1 MIDLQNYVNGE
12 NTDGK
17 PAVTIRFDETK
28 HPSEWSTVQYMTD
41 FLAASGFSSATISAL
56 QAVVDA
62 NSPS

>member
-12 NTDGK
+12 NTDGR
-17 PAVTIRFDETK
+17 PSVTLRFDETR
-28 HPSEWSTVQYMTD
+28 HPSEWSTVQYMVD
-41 FLAASGFSSATISAL
+41 FLAASGFSSATTSAL